1 MTAKDVAEEVL
12 KQIKKIEKETNT
24 IIGFMVNTE
33 DSTTGIEGKTFLNVG
48 DYVKE
53 IEFSS
58 SEWAQLERRDNEQ
71 DTV

>member
-53 IEFSS
+53 IEFSR

>member
-33 DSTTGIEGKTFLNVG
+33 DSTTGIEGKTFLDFG